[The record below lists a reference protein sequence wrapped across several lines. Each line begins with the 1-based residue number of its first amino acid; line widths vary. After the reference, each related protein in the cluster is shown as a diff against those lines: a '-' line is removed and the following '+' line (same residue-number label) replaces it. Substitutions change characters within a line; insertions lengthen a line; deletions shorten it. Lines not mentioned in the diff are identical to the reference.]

1 MNIDIKLLNRYGGPT
16 ILYNL
21 IVQDRS
27 WREGPAL
34 KENIKSPPPDFPTRI
49 QGALATLSPRER
61 WVLFL
66 RYLDSEPRSLFEVAQ
81 KFDVTKERIR
91 QIEGKAIRKLHYP
104 SRRRAFIDYGGKQ

>member
-21 IVQDRS
+21 IIQDWA

-49 QGALATLSPRER
+49 QEALAVLSPRER
-61 WVLFL
+61 QVLIW
-66 RYLDSEPRSLFEVAQ
+66 RYLDSAPRSLYDVGQLFY
-81 KFDVTKERIR
+81 VTKERIR
-91 QIEGKAIRKLHYP
+91 QIEGKAIRKLHHP
-104 SRRRAFIDYGGKQ
+104 SKRRIWRG